1 MADTE
6 NTVFTF
12 YGRDNCPYCVKA
24 KALLEEKGF
33 EIDYRDTT
41 LPGVKNELLLRNPD
55 ATTVPQIFLGE
66 TLIGG
71 HSHLVEYFDPIDTT
85 I

>member
-12 YGRDNCPYCVKA
+12 YGRANCPYCDMA

-33 EIDYRDTT
+33 EIDYHDTT

-71 HSHLVEYFDPIDTT
+71 HSHLVEYFNQKDE
-85 I
+85 